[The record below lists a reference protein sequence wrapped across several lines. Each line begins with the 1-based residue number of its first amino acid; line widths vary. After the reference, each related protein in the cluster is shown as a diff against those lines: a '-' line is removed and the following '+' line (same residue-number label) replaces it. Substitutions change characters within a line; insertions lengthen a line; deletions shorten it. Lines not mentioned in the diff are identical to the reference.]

1 MGVLNGLLGMG
12 GAFIAI
18 PILTE
23 TLAGFGLSSKMV
35 HLMAIGTAPATIL
48 LTVVTSFLTYK
59 KSGTVR
65 FDIIKKCIF
74 YIFLGSLSGTILATH
89 TPTALLKIAYAALG
103 ISLGVWTLFPAEK
116 AGKRKENLKF
126 IRPLS
131 VFFGIIASMTG
142 IAGTM
147 LCLTW
152 LNYRGVDWR
161 QSVATS
167 SGIGLITSSTSTV
180 SYIFAGLN
188 VPNLPEY
195 SLGFI
200 YVPGLC
206 SLILPSMI
214 FAKIGAKMLSWR
226 KMPLAILRKST
237 GVLNIIIAI
246 KIVSTIF

>member
-1 MGVLNGLLGMG
+1 MGLLNGLLGMG

-23 TLAGFGLSSKMV
+23 ALTKFGLSAKMV

-48 LTVVTSFLTYK
+48 ITVVSSFLTYK

-74 YIFLGSLSGTILATH
+74 YIFLGSFSGSILATY
-89 TPTALLKIAYAALG
+89 TPTALLKIVYSTLG
-103 ISLGVWTLFPAEK
+103 ISLGLWTLFPTGK
-116 AGKRKENLKF
+116 AGERKENLRF

-131 VFFGIIASMTG
+131 VFFGVIASMTG

-152 LNYRGVDWR
+152 LNYRGVEWR

-167 SGIGLITSSTSTV
+167 SGIGLITSSTSTI

-195 SLGFI
+195 SLGYI
-200 YVPGLC
+200 YLPGLFC
-206 SLILPSMI
+206 LIIPSII
-214 FAKIGAKMLSWR
+214 FAKVGAKLLSWR
-226 KMPLAILRKST
+226 KMPLGLLKKST

-246 KIVSTIF
+246 KIASTIF